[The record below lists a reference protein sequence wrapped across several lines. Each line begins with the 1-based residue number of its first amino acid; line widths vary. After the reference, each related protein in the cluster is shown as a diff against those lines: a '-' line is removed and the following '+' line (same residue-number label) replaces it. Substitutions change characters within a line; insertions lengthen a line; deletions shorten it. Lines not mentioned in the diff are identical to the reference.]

1 MNARIGP
8 AYKIEYYPAG
18 QMLAFPEIMDGVRT
32 GGAEMGAIT
41 PCFHS
46 ADDPALGVSELPFLF
61 NNNEAHMEGTKGLY
75 PIYAEI
81 LEGKFNQKLLNLHNY
96 MGMALIS
103 KKQVKTL
110 EDFDGMLIQAISPVF
125 ALIIERL
132 GAAPVTGTPYYEA
145 YQLLEKGTIDGT
157 IQAPSSMFSYALYD
171 VAKYMTSA
179 YLVAAVHGFVINT
192 DVWNSL
198 PADVQNAIAE
208 EAAKTNSVIDE
219 FVHNKYTQ
227 DHIDLA
233 AEGVEIYYPPQDELD
248 RWRAAVAPIYD
259 EKKDIYP
266 EVLEQAL
273 AIADAANA
281 KYPIE

>member
-1 MNARIGP
+1 
-8 AYKIEYYPAG
+8 
-18 QMLAFPEIMDGVRT
+18 MLAFPEIMDGVRT

-61 NNNEAHMEGTKGLY
+61 NNNEAHIEGTQGLY

-81 LEGKFNQKLLNLHNY
+81 LESKFNQKLLNLHNY